1 MSNIIARGMANTAQ
15 NVAEEVDAKI
25 EALADVAVSGDYDD
39 LLNKP
44 EVKVEGETLYI
55 IER

>member
-1 MSNIIARGMANTAQ
+1 MANTAQ